1 MVVPPLR
8 VDARLRPPARPLGR
22 APSLR
27 AKPHVSAV
35 NSTRMEPISSSNPL
49 VQYKLLRQVGK
60 GSYGKVYRALERST
74 NATLAAQPVNRV
86 PASGDGS
93 YWLLRKAR
101 SAPNHHSGAS

>member
-1 MVVPPLR
+1 MVLPLYARCAPLR
-8 VDARLRPPARPLGR
+8 AAPRKTALKRRQARF
-22 APSLR
+22 S
-27 AKPHVSAV
+27 
-35 NSTRMEPISSSNPL
+35 RMESILSSNPL

>member
-1 MVVPPLR
+1 
-8 VDARLRPPARPLGR
+8 
-22 APSLR
+22 
-27 AKPHVSAV
+27 
-35 NSTRMEPISSSNPL
+35 MESILSSNPL

-93 YWLLRKAR
+93 SWLLQKAR
-101 SAPNHHSGAS
+101 SAPTTTQEPSDFSSEPVPPSEAVPLSPARRRSR